1 MTVAQYN
8 SAVHMHS
15 DALYRYV
22 YQMCKDE
29 DSANDLVQEAFVKV
43 WHKKDEVPF
52 EKIKAYLF
60 TTVYRLFVD
69 DYRKKSK
76 HEELSEHSHSAH
88 LEHQNQ
94 PTPDLNEILH
104 EALNKLPDVQK
115 SAVLLRDYE
124 GYDYKEIGEL
134 LNLTESQVKVYLF
147 RARKALK
154 TYLVKLDL
162 IV

>member
-1 MTVAQYN
+1 MTVQQYN
-8 SAVHMHS
+8 NAVHLHS
-15 DALYRYV
+15 DALFRYV
-22 YQMCKDE
+22 YQLCKDH

-60 TTVYRLFVD
+60 TTAYRLFVD
-69 DYRKKSK
+69 EYRKKSRQ
-76 HEELSEHSHSAH
+76 EPLTEQSHAAH
-88 LEHQNQ
+88 LEPQKQ

-104 EALNKLPDVQK
+104 EALNKLSEIQK
-115 SAVLLRDYE
+115 NAVLLRDYE
-124 GYDYKEIGEL
+124 GYDYREIGEL
-134 LNLTESQVKVYLF
+134 LNLNESQVKVYLF

-154 TYLVKLDL
+154 TYLVDLDL